1 MTAPSPMRPGD
12 PAALGPWRL
21 RGVLGEGGMGTVYLG
36 RDGRRVAAVKTL
48 RRELLGDPHLA
59 VRFRREREAAEA
71 VHSRYVPGHLGADLG
86 AAVPWIATAYVP
98 GPTLERCVEEYGP
111 LSADTVRALG
121 AMLASALAT
130 LHTAGVVHRDL
141 KPSNVLLAADGPR
154 LVDFGIAR
162 MPAATKVTLT
172 GQRPGSAGYMSPEQV
187 LGLELGP
194 PSDVFTLGALL
205 AYACTG
211 HHLFAGDGFAFADY
225 GIAHEEP
232 DLSRVPPSLRPAL
245 AGCLVKAAR
254 QRPRAAELAALWEV
268 SGRGA
273 PAGWLPAHVLGE
285 IGRQRL
291 RARELTGPPGPSRRR
306 VFGIA
311 AGAAVLLGAGAGA
324 AGWRWYGTGGESA
337 GEVPLWHGAPGERPA
352 PVWSVAD
359 LDPRMPFGPVRAA
372 DVLLV
377 ADPGK
382 VSALDPRT
390 GRRLWSYEGGRPPV
404 PGAAAP
410 VLVGPDGILRGL
422 DPRTGKPAW
431 TGPAGL
437 SGLLAAESETLY
449 ARDPA
454 GRVVAVRRGAAA
466 PLWRSREAVASDGA
480 VAVAQEGR
488 LVVTAADGAV
498 HVLDP
503 ASGGAAWDTA
513 DAARGLPGAVG
524 EGLVVLGGATLRGFD
539 AKDGARRWE
548 ARPTTETG
556 SFGAPLVRA
565 GSVYVAEG
573 GLLRCL
579 RLADGSDVREMTGEG
594 GQYAPAQPVVAADGL
609 YVPLSAGAGGVAA
622 FPLAGDTERYRFSPG
637 AERDEPW
644 AVAAAGQVVAA
655 QNGGRLY
662 ALPRF

>member
-1 MTAPSPMRPGD
+1 MSGPSPLRPGD
-12 PAALGPWRL
+12 PGALGPWRL
-21 RGVLGEGGMGTVYLG
+21 HGVLGEGGMGTVYLG
-36 RDGRRVAAVKTL
+36 RGGRRVAAVKTL

-71 VHSRYVPGHLGADLG
+71 VRSRYVPRHLGADLG
-86 AAVPWIATAYVP
+86 APVPWLATAYVP
-98 GPTLERCVEEYGP
+98 GPTLERCVEDYGP
-111 LSADTVRALG
+111 LPTGTVRALG
-121 AMLASALAT
+121 AMLATALDA

-162 MPAATKVTLT
+162 MPAATQVTLT

-232 DLSRVPPSLRPAL
+232 DLSRVPPSLRPSL
-245 AGCLVKAAR
+245 AGCLVKEAR
-254 QRPRAAELAALWEV
+254 RRPRAAELAALWEG

-273 PAGWLPAHVLGE
+273 PAGWLPAPVLRDIE
-285 IGRQRL
+285 RQDL
-291 RARELTGPPGPSRRR
+291 RARELTGRPGPSRRR

-311 AGAAVLLGAGAGA
+311 AGAAVLLAGGAGG
-324 AGWRWYGTGGESA
+324 AGWRWYGPGA
-337 GEVPLWHGAPGERPA
+337 DRDGEVPLWQGAPGERPA

-359 LDPRMPFGPVRAA
+359 LDPGMPFGPVPAG

-404 PGAAAP
+404 PGAPDA
-410 VLVGPDGILRGL
+410 VLVGPDGVLRAL

-431 TGPAGL
+431 TGPGGL
-437 SGLLAAESETLY
+437 SGLLAAESGALY
-449 ARDPA
+449 ARDPD
-454 GRVVAVRRGAAA
+454 GRVVAVRRGTAA
-466 PLWRSREAVASDGA
+466 PLWRSREAVAADGA

-503 ASGGAAWDTA
+503 ASGRAVWETAGAAG
-513 DAARGLPGAVG
+513 GLPAALGD
-524 EGLVVLGGATLRGFD
+524 GLVVLGGAALRGFD

-548 ARPTTETG
+548 AGPTTRPG

-565 GSVYVAEG
+565 GSVYAAEG
-573 GLLRCL
+573 GRLRCL
-579 RLADGSDVREMTGEG
+579 RLADGGDVREMTGEG
-594 GQYAPAQPVVAADGL
+594 GGYAAARPVAAAGGL
-609 YVPLSAGAGGVAA
+609 YVALAAGAGGVAA
-622 FPLAGDTERYRFSPG
+622 FPLAGDSERYRFSPG
-637 AERDEPW
+637 AERDGPW
-644 AVAAAGQVVAA
+644 AVAAAGRVVAA

-662 ALPRF
+662 ALPLF